1 MTSTS
6 GGESDW
12 LLPACVG
19 ALSEPEIDDEFLIF
33 ERLFFRNAT
42 LSRFKA
48 IERVRRSA
56 DVRGTALRGRGSR
69 SRALVV
75 V

>member
-19 ALSEPEIDDEFLIF
+19 ALFEPEIDDEFLIF

-56 DVRGTALRGRGSR
+56 DVRGRAPGGRLPAEAGIHK
-69 SRALVV
+69 
-75 V
+75 